1 MSLLT
6 LLHLE
11 EPDDSYGGEIFEDVP
26 VAWYR
31 MGEASGAVIDFMGG
45 TSGTVV
51 GTVTRDVP
59 GATGGSDDGAIEFP
73 GTGTNRVTVADQTKL
88 DLGDGPYTIEVWVKV
103 DAHKNYNC
111 LISKGTNGYELFLD
125 AAGKINTGKSDV
137 AIEYTGSTVLSLGE
151 WHHIVWVHDPTSRV
165 VYLDGE
171 AETLTGAPLVM
182 ANNNS
187 VLAIGDFAGGAGVLD
202 GAMDEVAIY
211 NYILDPARVTAHYD
225 AATAGPVSVTP
236 DVATLTT
243 ASFAP
248 TVATPRLVTPGKLAT
263 TLTTFAPTVQTPRV
277 VTPAVASLVT
287 AKFAPTVSAPRL
299 VTAGLATLTTATFAP
314 IAVAPRL
321 VTPAT
326 AALTTETFA
335 PTLDATADQ
344 TVIPGTAALELASFA
359 PTVTA
364 EAGQVAT
371 PSTAPLTTEAFAPTV
386 TATANQVATPATAEL
401 ELASFAPQVA
411 AGVYAVP
418 AVKALTLTAFAPTV
432 ATTADV
438 LVTPAPAA
446 LVLSLFAPDVTGEVV
461 VPEGGHINVPWWPT
475 REKYVAPRVERR
487 KSPVTVTPR
496 SVTLRLVGSAPVVTV
511 NDDELAMM
519 LLAA

>member
-111 LISKGTNGYELFLD
+111 LISKGANGYELFLD

-137 AIEYTGSTVLSLGE
+137 AIEYVGSTVLSLGE

-165 VYLDGE
+165 VYLDGV
-171 AETLTGAPLVM
+171 AETLTGAPVVM

-211 NYILDPARVTAHYD
+211 NYVLDPARVTAHYD
-225 AATAGPVSVTP
+225 AASDAQ
-236 DVATLTT
+236 T
-243 ASFAP
+243 ASP
-248 TVATPRLVTPGKLAT
+248 TVAALTATGIAPAVTVSNNQSVSPS
-263 TLTTFAPTVQTPRV
+263 
-277 VTPAVASLVT
+277 VASLVT
-287 AKFAPTVSAPRL
+287 AGVAPRLGASLSGTVAALTTAGVAPTVSVSDNQSVSPTVASFTTTGIAPRIDAVLSPATVAL
-299 VTAGLATLTTATFAP
+299 VTTPTTPNVEKTDAQA
-314 IAVAPRL
+314 
-321 VTPAT
+321 VTPDSLPLVIT
-326 AALTTETFA
+326 A
-335 PTLDATADQ
+335 
-344 TVIPGTAALELASFA
+344 I
-359 PTVTA
+359 
-364 EAGQVAT
+364 
-371 PSTAPLTTEAFAPTV
+371 APTV
-386 TATANQVATPATAEL
+386 TATGGDTPTSGGGHGGRLDAPRRAAPRRREQPRMREL
-401 ELASFAPQVA
+401 VLVA
-411 AGVYAVP
+411 ARQR
-418 AVKALTLTAFAPTV
+418 
-432 ATTADV
+432 DEDE
-438 LVTPAPAA
+438 
-446 LVLSLFAPDVTGEVV
+446 LFALGV
-461 VPEGGHINVPWWPT
+461 
-475 REKYVAPRVERR
+475 
-487 KSPVTVTPR
+487 
-496 SVTLRLVGSAPVVTV
+496 L
-511 NDDELAMM
+511 
-519 LLAA
+519 